1 MKYIYPKLL
10 LVCLALAIYSN
21 NKPGRD
27 KNLSHSEE
35 TNRYSLLVQ
44 RGAFHFDSFK
54 ITKNKISHIPGISS
68 NFETATYN
76 KNSQSFL
83 DSLQTLGFFK
93 KIEANGFWNL
103 DTHYGTETS
112 CTSQLIVTLTTNGK
126 SKTVIC
132 DDYQTDCPKLIKYI
146 EKKVVE
152 LEGNDLKRIYLPG

>member
-10 LVCLALAIYSN
+10 LICLAFAIYFN
-21 NKPGRD
+21 NKSVENKD
-27 KNLSHSEE
+27 LSHLSKV
-35 TNRYSLLVQ
+35 NQYSLLVQ

-54 ITKNKISHIPGISS
+54 IVKNKISHIPGISS

-76 KNSQSFL
+76 ENSQTFL

-93 KIEANGFWNL
+93 KLEAQGFWNL
-103 DTHYGTETS
+103 KTHYGSETS
-112 CTSQLIVTLTTNGK
+112 CNSQLIVTLTTNGK

-132 DDYQTDCPKLIKYI
+132 DDYQTDCPELIKYI

>member
-10 LVCLALAIYSN
+10 FVCLSVAIYCN
-21 NKPGRD
+21 NKSQKRD
-27 KNLSHSEE
+27 SLANSGH
-35 TNRYSLLVQ
+35 TNHYSLLVQ

-54 ITKNKISHIPGISS
+54 IVKNKISHIPGISS

-83 DSLQTLGFFK
+83 DTLQTLGFFK
-93 KIEANGFWNL
+93 KIEAKGFWDL
-103 DTHYGTETS
+103 KTHYGSETS
-112 CTSQLIVTLTTNGK
+112 CNSQLIVTLTSNGK

-132 DDYQTDCPKLIKYI
+132 DDYQTNCPDLIKYI

-152 LEGNDLKRIYLPG
+152 LEGNDLKRINLPG

>member
-10 LVCLALAIYSN
+10 FVCLSVAIYCN
-21 NKPGRD
+21 NK
-27 KNLSHSEE
+27 SEKGNHPSNVE
-35 TNRYSLLVQ
+35 HTNNYSLLVQ
-44 RGAFHFDSFK
+44 RGAFHFDSFE

-68 NFETATYN
+68 NFETSTIN
-76 KNSQSFL
+76 EKSQTFL

-93 KIEANGFWNL
+93 KLEAKGFWNL
-103 DTHYGTETS
+103 KTRYGSETS

-132 DDYQTDCPKLIKYI
+132 DDYQTDCPELIKYI

-152 LEGNDLKRIYLPG
+152 LEGNNLKRMYLPG